1 MRSYT
6 SLVWR
11 ELKVQKVTS
20 FLILAAVI
28 LSSLMTAVIC
38 QSIGILTAMR
48 LHQASVLNGDRH
60 VTFHQITREEK
71 ERLFA
76 DRRLEFAA
84 SWQSLGT
91 ASLGNSGLR
100 LQLREY
106 LEEDLSI
113 YPQIKRVKKGRLPEK
128 PLEIALPEDA
138 LQLLGFSG
146 EIGDTIS
153 LRLSITLLHDDQL
166 PWEYTQDF
174 LLTGILENNYL
185 GYTSG
190 AVSGIAGERT
200 AERVL
205 PEKYQLFAADLRLRS
220 LDDFQ
225 EQIESLGESIH
236 MSEDEIQ
243 YNWIYLNAL
252 GVPYGEETEEAQ
264 GFPFLMLSAIMV
276 GVLVLLASGLVIYN
290 ILKITVTRRMSQYGV
305 LRAIGTERIQ
315 LYWLITLEI
324 LIFCA
329 VGIPLGTAG
338 GIAASGEILESV
350 LTILSPEAFQ
360 TGSPEELLSLVR
372 QSGDNSLWA
381 VSGSILITLAS
392 SLLASLPA
400 ASYAARVSPVTAI
413 GHTSAKAGRRRRRRK
428 KIKHFEAFY
437 GRLNLR
443 RNPARTFITVLS
455 LAMSIA
461 VFVALQ
467 SFTRLLDTSRE
478 VRDMHPGD
486 YSVTN
491 KATGF
496 TPHEASNLAADPA
509 VASFRATKFSCFQQ
523 DDNGELP
530 LDVNLSLQPGETF
543 QITGI
548 DTGRIWKLAG
558 ELSEEKKTQIQEG
571 TACVVKNPIP
581 VSFQGREL
589 ARTQIQKGDTIEV
602 EGHKLDVAAVTDGCV
617 TVNNDGF
624 QNGVQVIVTDK
635 LYDRLTGSS
644 QYTELYPVLTSR
656 ADEAAFEERL
666 KAFCGQIPGST
677 WLSYRNTDRQLE
689 ESFQQIRLLSW
700 GFIIFIGLIG
710 ILNIINTVYTNIHT
724 RITEIG
730 IQRAV
735 GMSTGSLYKTFLW
748 EGVYYSLWAAGTG
761 SAAGLLCTYVIYRA
775 AGGSFSLRELPLSA
789 VAAASVFAAFVC
801 LTATA
806 IPLRQAAKRS
816 IVEAIGTGE

>member
-1 MRSYT
+1 MKSYT

-11 ELKVQKVTS
+11 ELKIQKVTS

-28 LSSLMTAVIC
+28 MSSLMTAVIC
-38 QSIGILTAMR
+38 QSIGILSAMR

-71 ERLFA
+71 ARLFA
-76 DRRLEFAA
+76 DSRLEFAA

-91 ASLGNSGLR
+91 ARLGNSGLS

-113 YPQIKRVKKGRLPEK
+113 YPQIKRVKKGRLPER

-138 LQLLGFSG
+138 LQLLGASG
-146 EIGDTIS
+146 EIGDTVS
-153 LRLSITLLHDDQL
+153 LKLSLSLLHDDQL

-185 GYTSG
+185 GYASG
-190 AVSGIAGERT
+190 TVSGIAGEKT
-200 AERVL
+200 AERIL
-205 PEKYQLFAADLRLRS
+205 PEKYQLYAADLRLRS

-225 EQIESLGESIH
+225 GQIESLGESIH
-236 MSEDEIQ
+236 MPEEEIQ

-264 GFPFLMLSAIMV
+264 GFPFLMLSALMV
-276 GVLVLLASGLVIYN
+276 GILVLIASGLVIYN

-305 LRAIGTERIQ
+305 LRAIGTERRQ
-315 LYWLITLEI
+315 LYFLVTLELLI
-324 LIFCA
+324 LCA
-329 VGIPLGTAG
+329 IGIPLGTAG
-338 GIAASGEILESV
+338 GVAASGEILEGV
-350 LTILSPEAFQ
+350 LSILSPEAFQ

-413 GHTSAKAGRRRRRRK
+413 GNTSAKVGRRRRRKNRV
-428 KIKHFEAFY
+428 KHFEAFY

-467 SFTRLLDTSRE
+467 SFTGLLDTSRE
-478 VRDMHPGD
+478 VRDMHLGD

-491 KATGF
+491 KSTGF
-496 TPHEASNLAADPA
+496 TPDEAAKLEADPA
-509 VASFRATKFSCFQQ
+509 VESLQATKFSCFQQ
-523 DDNGELP
+523 DADGDIPLEL
-530 LDVNLSLQPGETF
+530 NFSLQPGETF

-548 DTGRIWKLAG
+548 DTVRIWKLAG
-558 ELSEEKKTQIQEG
+558 ELPEEKKTKIQEG

-589 ARTQIQKGDTIEV
+589 ARTQIQKGDTIEIQ
-602 EGHKLDVAAVTDGCV
+602 GHNLEVAAVTDGCV

-635 LYDRLTGSS
+635 TYDRLTGSS
-644 QYTELYPVLTSR
+644 QYTELYPVLTPR
-656 ADEAAFEERL
+656 AEETAFEERL
-666 KAFCGQIPGST
+666 KGFCGQIPGST

-724 RITEIG
+724 RVTEIG

-735 GMSTGSLYKTFLW
+735 GMSAGSLYRTFLW
-748 EGVYYSLWAAGTG
+748 EGVYYSLLAAGTG
-761 SAAGLLCTYVIYRA
+761 SAAGLLCTFVIYRA

-789 VAAASVFAAFVC
+789 VAEASVLAAGVC
-801 LTATA
+801 LAATV
-806 IPLRQAAKRS
+806 IPLRQAAKMS